1 MKIYSFNGETFS
13 RLPNLLKTPDGTVSP
28 VSEAL
33 FLQLGGTIEEDEE
46 PAPEEDFRAA
56 CAMFRALC
64 DEIGQFIGDASF
76 QGGFDGYADFAES
89 EAYRKDPV
97 RGNALAKY
105 FPSWLGYNMAKC
117 GGCIRAC
124 VRMLE
129 KKGGCLAGRFQNPLR
144 TGKAWKM
151 ER

>member
-97 RGNALAKY
+97 RGNALAIRWSALNELCKY
-105 FPSWLGYNMAKC
+105 KGAKIGLGQPDWWWKC
-117 GGCIRAC
+117 W
-124 VRMLE
+124 E
-129 KKGGCLAGRFQNPLR
+129 LALAEEQ
-144 TGKAWKM
+144 TEA
-151 ER
+151 